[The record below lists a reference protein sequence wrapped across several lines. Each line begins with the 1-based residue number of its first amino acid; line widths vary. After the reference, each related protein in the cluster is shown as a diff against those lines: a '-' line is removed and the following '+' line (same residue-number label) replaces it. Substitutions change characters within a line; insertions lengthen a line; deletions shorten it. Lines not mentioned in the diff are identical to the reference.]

1 MAVGLNLS
9 WPFAVAELLQ
19 AVQYA
24 DDSVEGWFRDG
35 SKMLLAGCG
44 SAFTNWSPVSQV
56 KVHLHSSSSSWET
69 NYRYYI
75 MGNIVS
81 MSWETNYHSR
91 LLFWRMKGGPAWE
104 TNIRAEIT

>member
-44 SAFTNWSPVSQV
+44 SAFSNWSPVSQV
-56 KVHLHSSSSSWET
+56 KVYLHSSSS
-69 NYRYYI
+69 
-75 MGNIVS
+75 
-81 MSWETNYHSR
+81 SWETNYHSR
-91 LLFWRMKGGPAWE
+91 LLFWRMRGGPAWE